1 MKRIFYLFIF
11 LFVST
16 AGSLEPNPFPHQ
28 AKKIETLAS
37 RVISGAAY
45 LGAGAVF
52 LSVSL
57 LARMAWTVSYFS
69 PWHATLGNECLVLS
83 HLTGSAAHYAFSQI
97 GKKISYHPFASW
109 EENRLGLAQIPAM
122 TETEQKLLGFLERRF
137 LAKCAG
143 FYPFIVNHVAPIF
156 GISVQTHPETQSIYA
171 RDPRRT
177 ASHTYLERV
186 EKWKEVL
193 PQPRSY
199 PLVLTRPADLQEYF
213 PFYFTLKSS
222 DDFANVPRKT
232 HSPIVLDLTEI
243 LKGESGETWLQAW
256 ESFQTAIPK
265 TSHPYVLCVQ
275 KVEQDNV
282 GGLRLLPF
290 RSQSPQEIEKGY
302 RYLLEW
308 ISFFGLTAN
317 RIELDRLLLPA
328 RPLIET
334 TGSSQMTLS
343 KQEREGHLRKLG
355 QKWQL
360 THPQKTLMF
369 RGTLS
374 ILEGL
379 LEKVSDEHWTQVM
392 RCPTQGA
399 LVERAFDRIEQE
411 LIEILEKDPKTRF
424 FAIASE
430 LEKVHAEITVLLEI
444 FSPYKAADFPVIYHE
459 VLSTTPQALRPLA
472 SYSIHASGMTSMTG
486 VLQAVKKMQGRA
498 PYILFGENTYYE
510 CVTIGDHVTH
520 CIPVEEA
527 TERDWQEVD
536 LLLAQFN
543 PALKRIY
550 LTPTAYKV
558 EPIVDMLQKAF
569 ATRGGK
575 PLTLALDC
583 TIDYIDSPR
592 VGALLEAFQ
601 DEIESGLLN
610 VVCYRSGLKFDLFGM
625 DNYCGAPFYM
635 IHSKAA
641 HWAPFDALLDAP
653 ALVTDPLSVNWFCLA
668 YKNAAPYLEQ
678 YRKHIFDNTRAVL
691 DKIPPRLFQEGSRF
705 RIVPFDHETDLS
717 FFDIKIT
724 GPGHTIRGS
733 TLAGGLL
740 YLKCMEKGVPIF
752 YRRSIGFYHSNFAM
766 LFSDENAT
774 IRLTLGIDA
783 DEVPLFIEIFQ
794 LMDTMNG
801 SPTELLIEK
810 LVPKQ

>member
-1 MKRIFYLFIF
+1 MKRIFFLLIF
-11 LFVST
+11 LFVSSV
-16 AGSLEPNPFPHQ
+16 GSLEPNHFPLQ
-28 AKKIETLAS
+28 SKKIQTLAS
-37 RVISGAAY
+37 QVVSGAVY
-45 LGAGAVF
+45 LGTGAAF

-57 LARMAWTVSYFS
+57 LARMAWTASYFS
-69 PWHATLGNECLVLS
+69 PWHATLGNECLILS

-97 GKKISYHPFASW
+97 GKKTFYQPFASW
-109 EENRLGLAQIPAM
+109 EENSKSLALIPAA
-122 TETEQKLLGFLERRF
+122 TEDQQNLLGFLERRF

-156 GISVQTHPETQSIYA
+156 GISVQTHPETQSTYA

-177 ASHTYLERV
+177 ASNTYLERV

-193 PQPRSY
+193 PQPWSY
-199 PLVLTRPADLQEYF
+199 PLVLTRPANLQEYF
-213 PFYFTLKSS
+213 PFYFTLTSQA
-222 DDFANVPRKT
+222 DLANVPRKIN
-232 HSPIVLDLTEI
+232 SPVVLDLSEI
-243 LKGESGETWLQAW
+243 LKEESEETWLQAW
-256 ESFQTAIPK
+256 ETFQAAIPK
-265 TSHPYVLCVQ
+265 TCHSHVLCVQ
-275 KVEQDNV
+275 QVERDGV
-282 GGLRLLPF
+282 GGVRLLPF
-290 RSQSPQEIEKGY
+290 TSQSPQEIEKGY

-328 RPLIET
+328 RPLT
-334 TGSSQMTLS
+334 AMKGSLNMTLS
-343 KQEREGHLRKLG
+343 KLEREVHLKELER
-355 QKWQL
+355 KWQL

-369 RGTLS
+369 CGALS

-379 LEKVSDEHWTQVM
+379 LEKVSDETWGEVM
-392 RCPTQGA
+392 SCPTKGVLA
-399 LVERAFDRIEQE
+399 ERAFDRIENK
-411 LIEILEKDPKTRF
+411 LTEILQEDPKTRF
-424 FAIASE
+424 FDIATE

-444 FSPYKAADFPVIYHE
+444 FSPFAATDFPAIYHE
-459 VLSTTPQALRPLA
+459 VLSTTPEELRPLT
-472 SYSIHASGMTSMTG
+472 SYSIHASGMTSMAG
-486 VLQAVKKMQGRA
+486 VLQAVQKVQGRA

-527 TERDWQEVD
+527 TDKDWQEVD

-550 LTPTAYKV
+550 LVPTEYKV
-558 EPIVDMLQKAF
+558 EPIADMLRKAF
-569 ATRGGK
+569 AARSGK

-592 VGALLEAFQ
+592 VGVLLEDFQ
-601 DEIESGLLN
+601 KEIETGLLN

-635 IHSKAA
+635 IHNKAA
-641 HWAPFDALLDAP
+641 HWAPFDALLDDP
-653 ALVTDPLSVNWFCLA
+653 ALVTDSLSVNWFCLA
-668 YKNAAPYLEQ
+668 YKHAAPYLEQ
-678 YRKHIFDNTRAVL
+678 YRKHIFENTRAVL
-691 DKIPPRLFQEGSRF
+691 DKIPPRLFQEGSPF

-717 FFDIKIT
+717 FFDIKIS
-724 GPGHTIRGS
+724 GPLHTIRGS

-740 YLKCMEKGVPIF
+740 YLKCMEKGFPIF

-766 LFSDENAT
+766 LFSEESAT
-774 IRLTLGIDA
+774 IRLTLGIDS
-783 DEVPLFIEIFQ
+783 DEVPLFIEIFN

-801 SPTELLIEK
+801 SPTELLLEK
-810 LVPKQ
+810 I